1 MRTYRGVAFFHRPFD
16 HVPKHSHSDGS
27 YVRAEMIDSSLRAI
41 ARHIKPVVGASGY
54 LSKQLFWALCKLL
67 QNTMGDSSKSSD
79 LLDVIIVGAGLSGLQ
94 AALTL
99 SKAKP
104 PLTYLVIEARDRVGG
119 KTLTTPRSDGKG
131 RQDLGAAWINDTNQ
145 SRMWELAQQFK
156 LSTITQN
163 TTGNVIVQDFDGGLK
178 RFEYGGVPTYDS
190 DADTKDCIRIRD
202 LVEETSQNASIFVE
216 GPERKALD
224 SISFEQFIWEHGAGK
239 RARTT
244 AGIWTHA
251 MLGVDPSEVSALYF
265 LEYCRCGGGLM
276 TMRSDCKDGGQY
288 LRFHGGTSQFAQ
300 HMAKQLEPSSLR
312 LECHVTGISQDSDNN
327 VSVSVGALGELLHAR
342 SVIVSIPTPVYKT
355 ISFFPPLS
363 PAKSLVVNQTRY
375 GCYVKYIVAFK
386 KPFWRETGCSGLAQS
401 FVGPVSVTR
410 DTSDDDDDNYCMTC
424 FIGGTP
430 ARKWSAL
437 SANDKQ
443 SLVLQQLG
451 DIFQPKEDIQELFI
465 EALES
470 PWLSEQWSG
479 WGCPCPVHPPGV
491 LDRGWDALCAPH
503 GNVHF
508 VGTETATVW
517 RGYMEGAVRS
527 GERGALEVIEKL
539 HEQH

>member
-1 MRTYRGVAFFHRPFD
+1 MGDP
-16 HVPKHSHSDGS
+16 S
-27 YVRAEMIDSSLRAI
+27 I
-41 ARHIKPVVGASGY
+41 ARNEV
-54 LSKQLFWALCKLL
+54 
-67 QNTMGDSSKSSD
+67 
-79 LLDVIIVGAGLSGLQ
+79 DVIIVGAGLAGLQ

-99 SKAKP
+99 SKADP
-104 PLTYLVIEARDRVGG
+104 PLNYLILEARDRIGG
-119 KTLTTPRSDGKG
+119 KTLTSTRPDGKG

-145 SRMWELAQQFK
+145 SRMWELAQQFN

-163 TTGNVIVQDFDGGLK
+163 TTGDVVVQDFGGSLK
-178 RFEYGGVPTYDS
+178 RFEYGSVPTYDS
-190 DADTKDCIRIRD
+190 EDDTKDCIRIRD
-202 LVEETSQNASIFVE
+202 LVESTAQDASIFE
-216 GPERKALD
+216 AGAERTRLD
-224 SISFEQFIWEHGAGK
+224 SMSFEQYIWEQGAGK

-300 HMAKQLEPSSLR
+300 HMSKQLRPSSLQ
-312 LECHVTGISQDSDNN
+312 LSSPVAAIDQQPDGDLIVT
-327 VSVSVGALGELLHAR
+327 VGSSGQTYHAR
-342 SVIVSIPTPVYKT
+342 AVIVSVPTPVYKT
-355 ISFFPPLS
+355 IQFTPPLS
-363 PAKSLVVNQTRY
+363 PRKTVVANSTRY
-375 GCYVKYIVAFK
+375 GCYTKYIVVFT
-386 KPFWRETGCSGLAQS
+386 KPFWREKGCCGLAQS
-401 FVGPVSVTR
+401 FIGPVSVTR
-410 DTSDDDDDNYCMTC
+410 DTSDDSDNNYCMTC

-437 SANDKQ
+437 SKDYKRISVLKQ
-443 SLVLQQLG
+443 LS
-451 DIFQPKEDIQELFI
+451 DMFNPEEDINSLFVD
-465 EALES
+465 AMES

-479 WGCPCPVHPPGV
+479 WGCPCPAMAPGM
-491 LDRGWDALCAPH
+491 LDEGWDALLAPH

-527 GERGALEVIEKL
+527 GERGALEVIGHFKM
-539 HEQH
+539 